1 MLNPKEKIVESLSNL
16 IYDSYGSRLNEKE
29 REEIRK
35 SVEQTIENSVKLH
48 KIKLENGDE
57 PFSIFVPFRKEKT

>member
-29 REEIRK
+29 KEEIRK

>member
-1 MLNPKEKIVESLSNL
+1 MLNPKEKIVENLSNL

-29 REEIRK
+29 KEEIRK
-35 SVEQTIENSVKLH
+35 SIEQTIENSVKLH